1 MSIKLAPAPARYER
15 AAWQA
20 ILQAIGQA
28 LGVAFIRGQD
38 VRLQNGE
45 RLILKAP
52 NGTMWQVEVDNA
64 GALSTAAVP

>member
-1 MSIKLAPAPARYER
+1 MSLKLPPAPARYER
-15 AAWQA
+15 AAWQS
-20 ILQAIGQA
+20 ILQAITLA
-28 LGVAFIRGQD
+28 LGAAFNRGQD

-52 NGTMWQVEVDNA
+52 NGTLYQVKVDNA